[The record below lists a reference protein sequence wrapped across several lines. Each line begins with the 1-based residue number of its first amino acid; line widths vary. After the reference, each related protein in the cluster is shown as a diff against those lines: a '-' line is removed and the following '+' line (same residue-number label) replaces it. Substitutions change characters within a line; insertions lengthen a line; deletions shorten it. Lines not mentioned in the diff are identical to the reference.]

1 MAQQNEGW
9 PLGLQ
14 PLNGRRIGNNFGSM
28 SFNTLLTGSPSST
41 NPSSDLDTESTGS
54 FFLDKSTTLG
64 SLMGVN
70 GIVEL
75 SRRSIRE
82 AKSEIFKSKKDH
94 NKYFN
99 FSSCLL
105 CSRNKD
111 HEVDNQKKNPP
122 SLCQFLAIERRATN
136 GINRRNHQSNHVFC
150 HDDEL
155 NEINNAESNS
165 LLSIRQSVE
174 TKRESIVLE
183 QHKNGFGSIGEL
195 FSCMFGQNI

>member
-14 PLNGRRIGNNFGSM
+14 PLNGRRIGDNFGSM
-28 SFNTLLTGSPSST
+28 SFNTLLTGSPTSST
-41 NPSSDLDTESTGS
+41 NSSSDLDTESTGS

-70 GIVEL
+70 GSVEL
-75 SRRSIRE
+75 SRKSIRE
-82 AKSEIFKSKKDH
+82 AKSEIFKTKKDQ

-99 FSSCLL
+99 FSSCLFCL

-111 HEVDNQKKNPP
+111 HELDNQKNNPP
-122 SLCQFLAIERRATN
+122 SLGQFLAIERRTTN

-150 HDDEL
+150 PDDEL
-155 NEINNAESNS
+155 IETNNAVSNS
-165 LLSIRQSVE
+165 LFVNGTIAPPLSIRQSV
-174 TKRESIVLE
+174 
-183 QHKNGFGSIGEL
+183 
-195 FSCMFGQNI
+195 

>member
-1 MAQQNEGW
+1 MLLLLVLPPDSPTSGIRALVH
-9 PLGLQ
+9 LG
-14 PLNGRRIGNNFGSM
+14 G
-28 SFNTLLTGSPSST
+28 
-41 NPSSDLDTESTGS
+41 GS

-75 SRRSIRE
+75 SRKSIRE
-82 AKSEIFKSKKDH
+82 AKSEIFKTKKDQ

-99 FSSCLL
+99 FSSCLFCL

-111 HEVDNQKKNPP
+111 HEVDNQKNNPP
-122 SLCQFLAIERRATN
+122 SLGQFLAIERRTTN

-155 NEINNAESNS
+155 NETNNAESNS
-165 LLSIRQSVE
+165 LFVNGTVAPPLSITQSGE
-174 TKRESIVLE
+174 TKRES
-183 QHKNGFGSIGEL
+183 
-195 FSCMFGQNI
+195 M

>member
-1 MAQQNEGW
+1 
-9 PLGLQ
+9 
-14 PLNGRRIGNNFGSM
+14 
-28 SFNTLLTGSPSST
+28 
-41 NPSSDLDTESTGS
+41 
-54 FFLDKSTTLG
+54 
-64 SLMGVN
+64 MGVN
-70 GIVEL
+70 SIVEL

-99 FSSCLL
+99 FSSCLFCL
-105 CSRNKD
+105 CSWNKD
-111 HEVDNQKKNPP
+111 HEVDIQKKNPP
-122 SLCQFLAIERRATN
+122 SLGQFLAIERRATN